1 MVASVLDSPEAAG
14 GIRTEWDRLAVAAA
28 RPFCAPAW
36 MLAWWEHMRPSDA
49 ALRIV
54 AVRRAD
60 RLIGVVP
67 LFAQGRSYSLLADGT
82 ALVEPLAETGLE
94 EEVAEAAL
102 DALSEADPRPETIK
116 LSMQDDSPDWVGL
129 FSRGWPS
136 GREAW
141 QRTADEVEM
150 PSVTLE
156 DEGFDGWMQGRS
168 KRFRG
173 EVRRRFR
180 RLEDSGASF
189 RFATSSTLE
198 RDLEELLRLH
208 ASRLDCLDEP
218 AVVDSRLGKML
229 AAAGRE
235 LIDSGRFRLLSL
247 EMDGKVL
254 AVHLLV
260 AAGPRVAGWNGGF
273 DEAYRSYSP
282 SLQCIVYALQ
292 DLADRGQRS
301 LNLGPGDQPY
311 KSRLA
316 TCDGRFTTS
325 LLFPPGR
332 GRLRARG
339 RDYARTAKWALRGT
353 IDRRPRLSISS

>member
-1 MVASVLDSPEAAG
+1 MVASVLDSTEAVG
-14 GIRTEWDRLAVAAA
+14 GVRAEWDRLAVAAA

-36 MLAWWEHMRPSDA
+36 MMAWWEHLRPEDSE
-49 ALRIV
+49 LRVV
-54 AVRRAD
+54 AVRRDD

-67 LFAQGRSYSLLADGT
+67 LFAQGRSYALLGDGT
-82 ALVEPLAETGLE
+82 ALVEPLAEAGLE
-94 EEVAEAAL
+94 VEVAEAAL
-102 DALSEADPRPETIK
+102 DALAEADPPPETIK
-116 LSMQDDSPDWVGL
+116 LSMQDDSPDWVALLSGH
-129 FSRGWPS
+129 WPS
-136 GREAW
+136 GRGAW

-150 PSVTLE
+150 PKVTLA
-156 DEGFDGWMQGRS
+156 DEGFDGWMQSRS

-180 RLEDSGASF
+180 RLEDDGASF
-189 RFATSSTLE
+189 RFATASTLE
-198 RDLEELLRLH
+198 RDVEELLRLH
-208 ASRLDCLDEP
+208 AARLDCLDEP
-218 AVVDSRLGKML
+218 GAVDARLGGML
-229 AAAGRE
+229 VEAGRE
-235 LIDSGRFRLLSL
+235 LVDAGRFRLLIL

-254 AVHLLV
+254 AAHLLV

-282 SLQCIVYALQ
+282 SLQCIVYALR
-292 DLADRGQRS
+292 DLAERGQRS

-311 KSRLA
+311 KSRLS
-316 TCDGRFTTS
+316 TCNGRFTTS

-353 IDRRPRLSISS
+353 LERRPRLSISS